1 MRNRTTSEVSA
12 HLGKKGRRHVKIFM
26 CFVLCLSFLL
36 TGCGGSGSADKGGTG
51 KENTTADTAE
61 VSKAEEKKSYFEE
74 RSDIET
80 PDSIDTSVELDHIDD
95 GVYYYTLGKDEEEA
109 KAFVAVYMAYLE
121 TIGYTVENVSEKISG
136 SGVAGFSIRKGGQP
150 DGNMVFA
157 SMKDVGYVLGV
168 SWY

>member
-1 MRNRTTSEVSA
+1 MYYASVSCSRA
-12 HLGKKGRRHVKIFM
+12 AEDQAQLTREEPEKKIPRQIPQRYRRQRK
-26 CFVLCLSFLL
+26 
-36 TGCGGSGSADKGGTG
+36 
-51 KENTTADTAE
+51 
-61 VSKAEEKKSYFEE
+61 KKSYFEE

-109 KAFVAVYMAYLE
+109 KAFVVVYMGYLE
-121 TIGYTVENVSEKISG
+121 TMGYTVENVSEKISG

-157 SMKDVGYVLGV
+157 SMQDVGFVLGV